1 MSADDIIVQYVLGE
15 LSPEAARRFEA
26 QVAADATLA
35 EEVRRL
41 RAALGLLPYAKLE
54 EPPPDL
60 RSRVM
65 AATEAKVRE
74 NTTRAK
80 QSVATPVATPA
91 AAPASTEPRRAP
103 VVPIAKPARRV
114 VWSQFAAAIAAM
126 LVLAVGIDN
135 LRVRRELAMQ
145 QDVAHLLLEPN
156 VVRSFTLQGGGGF
169 GTVAL
174 DMDAKRGA
182 VVLRG
187 MPALPA
193 DHVYRLWAEVADK
206 SVPCGDFGVAADG
219 TVHAQFRVPVE
230 QYTAPLGKL
239 FVTVE
244 PAGAGT
250 TPTGTRVMQSV

>member
-1 MSADDIIVQYVLGE
+1 MSADDLTVQYVLGE
-15 LSPEAARRFEA
+15 LPPDEARRFEA
-26 QVAADATLA
+26 RVAADATLA

-65 AATEAKVRE
+65 AAAEARIREKATRTEA
-74 NTTRAK
+74 TAP
-80 QSVATPVATPA
+80 VATPVAP
-91 AAPASTEPRRAP
+91 PIASEPRRAP
-103 VVPIAKPARRV
+103 VVPIVRPARRV

-126 LVLAVGIDN
+126 LVLAIGIDN

-156 VVRSFTLQGGGGF
+156 VVRAFTLRGGGGF

-182 VVLRG
+182 VVLKG

-193 DHVYRLWAEVADK
+193 DHTYRLWAEVGDK

-219 TVHAQFRVPVE
+219 TVHVQFRVPVE

-244 PAGAGT
+244 PNGEGA
-250 TPTGTRVMQSV
+250 TPTGRRVMQSV